1 MSGVPLEA
9 QRLEC
14 VRDNVVLFS
23 DLSFQVETGSI
34 TQIMGANG
42 SGKTSLLRILTGIM
56 PAESG
61 RVLWF
66 GQTIGKQRVEY
77 GAALTFI
84 GHLPG
89 IKSQLTP
96 LENLAWLAPEASVEA
111 CNLALRELGLS
122 GFEDSP
128 CYRLSAGQ
136 KRRVALA
143 RLYVQQR
150 PLWIL
155 DEPFTSLDK
164 NGVSKIEALL
174 CAHTQAG
181 GMVILTTHHEFA
193 LDSACV
199 REVMLGTALC

>member
-61 RVLWF
+61 QVLWF
-66 GQTIGKQRVEY
+66 GKTIEKQRVDY

-89 IKSQLTP
+89 IKSQLSP
-96 LENLAWLAPEASVEA
+96 FENLAWLAPEASVA
-111 CNLALRELGLS
+111 ARTTALHELGLR

-143 RLYVQQR
+143 RLYLRQT

-155 DEPFTSLDK
+155 DEPFTALDK

-174 CAHTQAG
+174 LVHAQAG
-181 GMVILTTHHEFA
+181 GMVILTTHHE
-193 LDSACV
+193 LGIDSTCV
-199 REVMLGTALC
+199 RQVVLSPVS

>member
-1 MSGVPLEA
+1 MEA

-23 DLSFQVETGSI
+23 DLSFQVKTGSI

-61 RVLWF
+61 QVLWF
-66 GQTIGKQRVEY
+66 GKTIEKQRMEY
-77 GAALTFI
+77 GGALTFI

-111 CNLALRELGLS
+111 CNLALRELDLS

-155 DEPFTSLDK
+155 DEPFTALDK
-164 NGVSKIEALL
+164 NGVGKIEALL

-181 GMVILTTHHEFA
+181 GMVILTTHHEFT
-193 LDSACV
+193 LGSACV
-199 REVMLGTALC
+199 HEVMLGTALC